1 MKGIIFTEF
10 FDLVEQAFGFEVAEK
25 IIDECDLPSG
35 GVYTAVGTYDHTEI
49 LALVG
54 MLSKV
59 TEIPAP
65 ELLVTYGRFIYP
77 KLHAQLKGM
86 GLEFG
91 GSFELFSSLDNIIH
105 PEVLKLYPDAELPNF
120 NATKLNDH
128 QLLLKY
134 SSCRPF
140 AHMAEGLILGA
151 AEHFDENLSV
161 TLEHRNTDDN
171 FYTDITITRQ

>member
-54 MLSKV
+54 MLSKI
-59 TEIPAP
+59 TETPAP
-65 ELLVTYGRFIYP
+65 QLLTTYGRFIYP

-86 GLEFG
+86 RLEFG
-91 GSFELFSSLDNIIH
+91 SSFELFSSLDDIIH

-120 NATKLNDH
+120 DARRLSES

-140 AHMAEGLILGA
+140 AYMAEGLILGA
-151 AEHFDENLSV
+151 SDYYHENLSV
-161 TLEHRNTDDN
+161 TLEHHNTDDT

>member
-54 MLSKV
+54 MLSKI
-59 TEIPAP
+59 TETPAP
-65 ELLVTYGRFIYP
+65 QLLVTYGRFIYP

-86 GLEFG
+86 GLEFDS
-91 GSFELFSSLDNIIH
+91 SFALFSSLDDIIH

-120 NATKLNDH
+120 HATPLNDH

-151 AEHFDENLSV
+151 AEHFNEDLTV
-161 TLEHRNTDDN
+161 ALEHHNTDNN
-171 FYTDITITRQ
+171 FYTDIVITRQ

>member
-10 FDLVEQAFGFEVAEK
+10 FDLVEQTFGFEVADK
-25 IIDECDLPSG
+25 IIDECELPSG
-35 GVYTAVGTYDHTEI
+35 GVYTSVGTYDHTEI

-54 MLSKV
+54 TLSKI

-65 ELLVTYGRFIYP
+65 QLLITYGRFIYP

-86 GLEFG
+86 GLEFRH
-91 GSFELFSSLDNIIH
+91 SFELFSALDDIIH

-120 NATKLNDH
+120 EASVLNDH

-140 AHMAEGLILGA
+140 AHMAEGLIYGA
-151 AEHFDENLSV
+151 ADWYGENLAV
-161 TLEHRNTDDN
+161 TLTHRNTDNN
-171 FYTDITITRQ
+171 FCTDITITRQ